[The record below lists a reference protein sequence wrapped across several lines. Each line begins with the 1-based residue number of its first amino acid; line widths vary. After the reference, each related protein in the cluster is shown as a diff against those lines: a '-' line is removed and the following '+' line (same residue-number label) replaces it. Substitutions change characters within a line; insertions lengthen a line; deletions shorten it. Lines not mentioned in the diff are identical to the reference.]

1 MVAREV
7 LDAAA
12 PEVMGRL
19 VDMAREGDRVALRL
33 VVERLLPRAGR
44 EVRDELRSLARAGDL
59 AAGLAE
65 VIRLAA
71 VGEISLEEAREFGRL
86 LELERRAIETQ
97 ELAVRLEA
105 LERLGEEA
113 A

>member
-1 MVAREV
+1 M
-7 LDAAA
+7 
-12 PEVMGRL
+12 
-19 VDMAREGDRVALRL
+19 ALRL